1 MSCSSCTCLSAVHKL
16 KLDTVNKK
24 SEINIIIMD
33 YRELQEKINHAR
45 TTDDALPPL
54 EFNDFKEL
62 LSERSN
68 DDRSY
73 LTYIDKNDNRVELSY
88 AEFYQQVRNCARL
101 LQNHGLTRGDR
112 VATISHN
119 HWHTV
124 VQYYASWLLGLVVVP
139 INLGE
144 DDERISYILENG
156 NVELGFVRTD
166 YRDRFRNIL
175 ESYDNLKNIEW
186 IVCEEDIETFT
197 RTDGTLELPEGSLAE
212 SEALIVFTSGT
223 TGAPKGV
230 VLSQR
235 NLLEDARSI
244 ADWHNINRDTRMMCV
259 LPIHHVNGTVVTLI
273 TPFYAGGSTVLNRKF
288 RTSRYFQ
295 LIAEEQIHIVSM
307 VPTLL
312 QFLNNY
318 YEDRDRP
325 ETPSLRH
332 VICGAGPLTVKVAE
346 TFEERLGV
354 PIIHGYGLSETTCY
368 SCFVPVD
375 IDRDEHNKW
384 RSEYG
389 YPSIGVPI
397 PANEMA
403 IHDEDGNELDENER
417 GEIVIRGVNVMIEY
431 YNNKEANEYTFK
443 NGWFRSGD
451 EGFYIKDDEDR
462 KYFFITGRLK
472 ELIIRG
478 GVNLAPLEIDEVI
491 NKAPGVKAGIAVG
504 FENDWYGE
512 EVGAYVK
519 LEEGANE
526 TEEEILAF
534 CREKLP
540 FSKSPKVIVF
550 GDQIPVTS
558 TGKYQRRKVTHHFE
572 EWKDVQFKED

>member
-1 MSCSSCTCLSAVHKL
+1 
-16 KLDTVNKK
+16 
-24 SEINIIIMD
+24 MD
-33 YRELQEKINHAR
+33 FQQLQEKIRHAR
-45 TTDDALPPL
+45 STSHPQPPL
-54 EFNDFKEL
+54 EIDDIKKL
-62 LSERSN
+62 LQQRAGDEE
-68 DDRSY
+68 SY
-73 LTYIDKNDNRVELSY
+73 LTYIDEEDDRTEISY
-88 AEFYQQVRNCARL
+88 SEFYQHVVGCARF
-101 LQNHGLTRGDR
+101 LQNHGLSHGDR
-112 VATISHN
+112 IATISHN

-124 VQYYASWLLGLVVVP
+124 IHYYAAWLLGLVVVP
-139 INLGE
+139 VNLGE
-144 DDERISYILENG
+144 DDERIAYILENG
-156 NVELGFVRTD
+156 NVELAFVRTE
-166 YRDRFRNIL
+166 YRERFRKIL
-175 ESYDNLKNIEW
+175 ESYDNLKHIEW
-186 IVCEEDIETFT
+186 IVCEGELENFT
-197 RTDGTLELPEGSLAE
+197 RDEGELTLPENPLAE

-244 ADWHNINRDTRMMCV
+244 AQWHGIDEDTRMMCV

-273 TPFYAGGSTVLNRKF
+273 TPFWAGGSTVLNQRF
-288 RTSRYFQ
+288 RASRFF
-295 LIAEEQIHIVSM
+295 ETVRDEGVHIVSM

-312 QFLNNY
+312 QYLNSY
-318 YEDRDRP
+318 HEEEQRP

-346 TFEERLGV
+346 TFEEQLEV

-375 IDRDEHNKW
+375 IDREEHNKW
-384 RSEYG
+384 RSDYG
-389 YPSIGVPI
+389 YPSIGVPV

-403 IHDEDGNELDENER
+403 IHDEEGNELEERER
-417 GEIVIRGVNVMIEY
+417 GEIVIRGINVMLEY
-431 YNNKEANEYTFK
+431 YNNTEANEETFK

-451 EGFYIKDDEDR
+451 EGFYINDEEGR
-462 KYFFITGRLK
+462 PYFFITGRLK

-512 EVGAYVK
+512 EVGAYIE
-519 LEEGANE
+519 LEEGAEENE
-526 TEEEILAF
+526 EAILSY
-534 CREKLP
+534 CREHLP
-540 FSKSPKVIVF
+540 FSKSPKVVVF

-558 TGKYQRRKVTHHFE
+558 TGKYQRHKVTHHFE
-572 EWKDVQFKED
+572 EWKEVQFRK

>member
-1 MSCSSCTCLSAVHKL
+1 
-16 KLDTVNKK
+16 
-24 SEINIIIMD
+24 MD
-33 YRELQEKINHAR
+33 YKELQQKIDHAR
-45 TTDDALPPL
+45 TLENPPSPL
-54 EFNDFKEL
+54 TYSDFQEL
-62 LSERSN
+62 LKERAN

-73 LTYIDKNDNRVELSY
+73 LTYIDKDDQRRELSY
-88 AEFYQQVRNCARL
+88 ADFYQHVISCARF
-101 LQNHGLTRGDR
+101 LQNHGLSHGDR
-112 VATISHN
+112 IATISHN

-124 VQYYASWLLGLVVVP
+124 VQYFAAWLLGLVVVP
-139 INLGE
+139 VNLGE
-144 DDERISYILENG
+144 DDERIAYILENG
-156 NVELGFVRTD
+156 NVELAFVRTD
-166 YRDRFRNIL
+166 YRERFRKIL
-175 ESYDNLKNIEW
+175 EMYDNLKYIEW
-186 IVCEEDIETFT
+186 IVCEENIDTFT
-197 RTDGTLELPEGSLAE
+197 RKEGDIVLPEDHLGD

-244 ADWHNINRDTRMMCV
+244 AGWHGIDRETRMMCV

-273 TPFYAGGSTVLNRKF
+273 TPFYAGGSTVLNEKF
-288 RTSRYFQ
+288 RTSRYFPI
-295 LIAEEQIHIVSM
+295 IAQEEVHIVSM

-318 YEDRDRP
+318 YEDKERP
-325 ETPSLRH
+325 ETPTLRH
-332 VICGAGPLTVKVAE
+332 VICGAGPLTIKVAE

-368 SCFVPVD
+368 SCFVPID
-375 IDRDEHNKW
+375 IDKQEHEKW
-384 RSEYG
+384 RSDYG

-403 IHDEDGNELDENER
+403 IHDEDGNELPENER

-431 YNNKEANEYTFK
+431 YNNKEANEDTFK

-451 EGFYIKDDEDR
+451 EGFYIKDDDGR

-512 EVGAYVK
+512 EVGAYVE
-519 LEEGANE
+519 LEEGV
-526 TEEEILAF
+526 EEDVDAILEF
-534 CREKLP
+534 CRERLP
-540 FSKSPKVIVF
+540 FSKSPKVVVF

-572 EWKDVQFKED
+572 EWKDVQFRKG